1 MALLLVLAA
10 SACSPRLWAVN
21 RLGDALA
28 GAGSGWAGDDDPELV
43 RDATPFALKTIESL
57 LAESPRHRGLLL
69 AAASGFTQYGYAFLQ
84 QEADEVEARDPE
96 RAEALRARARGLYRR
111 ARGYGLR
118 GLERDHPGFAA
129 RLAVEPGAAL
139 AEMQAADV
147 PLLYWTGAA
156 WGAWIGLSKDRPA
169 RLAELPL
176 VEALMRRALAL
187 DPGFDAGALH
197 EFFIT
202 YEGGRPE
209 AMGGSAAKAQEHFAA
224 AVALSGGRRAAP
236 LVALAETVAVQRQDR
251 EEFERLL
258 DAALA
263 VDLERGPEW
272 RLANI
277 IAQRR
282 ARWLKGRTED
292 LFVGGGS

>member
-1 MALLLVLAA
+1 
-10 SACSPRLWAVN
+10 
-21 RLGDALA
+21 
-28 GAGSGWAGDDDPELV
+28 
-43 RDATPFALKTIESL
+43 
-57 LAESPRHRGLLL
+57 
-69 AAASGFTQYGYAFLQ
+69 
-84 QEADEVEARDPE
+84 
-96 RAEALRARARGLYRR
+96 
-111 ARGYGLR
+111 
-118 GLERDHPGFAA
+118 
-129 RLAVEPGAAL
+129 
-139 AEMQAADV
+139 
-147 PLLYWTGAA
+147 
-156 WGAWIGLSKDRPA
+156 
-169 RLAELPL
+169 
-176 VEALMRRALAL
+176 
-187 DPGFDAGALH
+187 
-197 EFFIT
+197 
-202 YEGGRPE
+202 
-209 AMGGSAAKAQEHFAA
+209 MGGSAAKAQEHFAA